1 MRSVIETDHFWKD
14 TRFNVL
20 GLVPLS
26 VDRKKGIFVELR
38 LNFSFFFEVF
48 IVFSFNIK
56 NVRLSY
62 DLFRLSPSCLQDVF
76 RLRHELLGGLD
87 SGSKLPALSLD
98 IVNWQ
103 VSPHLTSVSKVV
115 PSFHIRQKS
124 CHTNL
129 ASMLPT
135 KYYQIIVTII
145 NFREWRDIL
154 I

>member
-38 LNFSFFFEVF
+38 LNCSFFFEVF

-62 DLFRLSPSCLQDVF
+62 DLFRLSPSCL
-76 RLRHELLGGLD
+76 
-87 SGSKLPALSLD
+87 
-98 IVNWQ
+98 
-103 VSPHLTSVSKVV
+103 
-115 PSFHIRQKS
+115 
-124 CHTNL
+124 
-129 ASMLPT
+129 
-135 KYYQIIVTII
+135 
-145 NFREWRDIL
+145 
-154 I
+154 